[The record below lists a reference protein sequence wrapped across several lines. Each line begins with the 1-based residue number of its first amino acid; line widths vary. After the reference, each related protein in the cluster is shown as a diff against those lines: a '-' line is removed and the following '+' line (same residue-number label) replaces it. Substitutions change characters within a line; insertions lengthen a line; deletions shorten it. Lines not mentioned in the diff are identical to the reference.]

1 MVQIKLTQAGTARQV
16 ARHGRQLI
24 VTEVEAEQASKAGQS
39 GWAGQGREA
48 VGNGHKVFEAGE
60 LVHVVREAGEHVM
73 ADVQGAEGWEGADG
87 RGEAGQLCT
96 EAQFMNVQFS

>member
-1 MVQIKLTQAGTARQV
+1 MVQIQLTQAGTARQM

-24 VTEVEAEQASKAGQS
+24 VTEVEAQQASKTGQS
-39 GWAGQGREA
+39 GQGREA

-60 LVHVVREAGEHVM
+60 LVHVVREAGEHVV
-73 ADVQGAEGWEGADG
+73 ADVEGAEGGEGADG

-96 EAQFMNVQFS
+96 EAQFMNVQFR